1 MDKDLSDSDLQTS
14 QDVDNNQS
22 LVGKIKKNV
31 SEIIS
36 NTPLS
41 KWFRK
46 QNENDTPTVRRRQD
60 DEDLQ
65 ELQPPAKRTKLPSK
79 ETLSL
84 DVSEA
89 LSPISVNNTHRNFPE
104 PVAGPSGYQTRKVL
118 HSSTLFNDNPT
129 RAKLADESVFKNPNS
144 VVHVRE
150 LRNKECNSDSEE
162 STSGYSSGRIGSKE
176 VISQESSKQTS
187 PTENSSRKVRS
198 LFQNSGLFSS
208 DHSSQ
213 NSSLSSRAPS
223 FNPSTFGSSSFA
235 DSTLT
240 SKKLLNSPFYN
251 GVTIYGGAAAYGR
264 NTRRTA
270 QDLQKVLRQSV
281 SIKPANT
288 GMERGNLQLGKTAR
302 RILDTLEQYS
312 SPISDVKKI
321 PVASKRVRNEG
332 NLARYIGAN
341 PYTSRGASA
350 RELQIPAVADSKLKQ
365 QKTKIQDS
373 TEAARQ
379 IATKSINESYQ
390 IPIQRHS
397 EKHVTKMKT
406 KITSIRQ
413 KMQIDETLPEVN
425 LIPISL
431 PITELPKFDI
441 PVPAP
446 SQKPVGQKNSPES
459 KIVVL
464 ENKVLVDKPQVV
476 QKPIVE
482 VEEPKLVETLAVV
495 EKFTK
500 PTLVEIPKIMDKSS
514 AVEIETNKTMPPSPA
529 LLEFKFSAPL
539 TLAQYMKPLKSLNNF
554 KFSEPLVKKRRSIH
568 PELDNEDLKGSDSE
582 KTKKNNEKTVNKV
595 ENLMETFKPKEGT
608 WECSVCLIRN
618 QQDLIRCAACE
629 TPKEVPK
636 APTKISNDLKQPSLS
651 FKPAEGTWECPT
663 CMIRNKEALQKC
675 AACEEKKP
683 NSNLSNAIQFSPIL
697 KGNSI
702 GSTSKPVVTNT
713 SFKFNAKFSNPPE
726 TWECPTCMI
735 RNKNED
741 TKCVACEALKPGSQ
755 GSGFGSAFGIK
766 NGEWECQVCMVRN
779 KAEAD
784 KCQCCETRNPNGSND
799 VPLHN
804 SKISSFN
811 FGIDKAT
818 AQSFTFGIPAEA
830 VQKMENTSHI
840 VGTLFGDK
848 KPEPPSGNSSFTFG
862 VPPKSTNESKDVAPT
877 FSFGSKASSEAPT
890 TVPEPSFKFGTQP
903 KKSEDV
909 VEKAAPPTFS
919 FGTPGS
925 KSEPSQGSPAPRFS
939 FGTAKTSV
947 NDKKVEEKVNPLL
960 KPGEKLPEK
969 VAPAAGGFSF
979 GLTKGT
985 ILTSTT
991 ILPTST
997 ATATIA
1003 SFGQAAKKRSKPS
1016 DEEAETSAK
1025 IPTFSFK
1032 SANGD
1037 VASKPPGDSK
1047 SPAGSGGL
1055 NFSFGGGSGSPSF
1068 TANQSDNLK
1077 QTFKF
1082 GQSSES
1088 TTPANGFSFANITAD
1103 AKPKSTTS
1111 NFSFSSPKPAFSTPP
1126 KTGVF
1131 SFGAA
1136 SSENKPAP
1144 FTFNAP
1150 AAEKPTTTNFNKSQ
1164 SSFGFGQTPTAPP
1177 FSFGG
1182 SQKQDSGF
1190 SSFGSGSNNNSIQ
1203 PPLFGGSTAN
1213 GSFNFGASAA
1223 GSNKAGFSFGASSG
1237 AGPASSGGFNFG
1249 ASTVGEGAV
1258 SSGGFNFSTAAPSFD
1273 ATAAP
1278 AFNFTGGTVPTS
1290 FSAPP
1295 LQDGSTS
1302 QRRYK
1307 KAVRRGVR

>member
-36 NTPLS
+36 ITPLS

-46 QNENDTPTVRRRQD
+46 QNESDTLTVRRRQD

-89 LSPISVNNTHRNFPE
+89 LSPISVNNTHRSFPE
-104 PVAGPSGYQTRKVL
+104 PVAGPSGYQTQKVL
-118 HSSTLFNDNPT
+118 HSSSLFNNSPT
-129 RAKLADESVFKNPNS
+129 RAKHSDESVFKNPNN

-176 VISQESSKQTS
+176 VVSQESSKQTS
-187 PTENSSRKVRS
+187 PTENTSRKVRS

-312 SPISDVKKI
+312 SPISDAKKI

-332 NLARYIGAN
+332 SLARYIGAN
-341 PYTSRGASA
+341 PYTSRGAST

-379 IATKSINESYQ
+379 IATKSINETYQ
-390 IPIQRHS
+390 IPVQRQS

-413 KMQIDETLPEVN
+413 RMQIDETLPEVN

-446 SQKPVGQKNSPES
+446 SQKPVGQRNSSES

-464 ENKVLVDKPQVV
+464 ENKVLVDKPQVM
-476 QKPIVE
+476 QKPVIE
-482 VEEPKLVETLAVV
+482 IEDPKLVETLEVV
-495 EKFTK
+495 EKVTK
-500 PTLVEIPKIMDKSS
+500 PAMMEIPKIKEKPSV
-514 AVEIETNKTMPPSPA
+514 VEIETNKTMPPSPVSS
-529 LLEFKFSAPL
+529 EFKFSAPL
-539 TLAQYMKPLKSLNNF
+539 TLAQYIKPLKSLNNF
-554 KFSEPLVKKRRSIH
+554 KFSEPLVKRRRSIH
-568 PELDNEDLKGSDSE
+568 PELDNENSKNSDGE
-582 KTKKNNEKTVNKV
+582 KAKKINGKTVNKV
-595 ENLMETFKPKEGT
+595 ENIMETFKPKEGT

-618 QQDLIRCAACE
+618 QKDLVRCAACE

-636 APTKISNDLKQPSLS
+636 APTRISNDLKPPALS

-663 CMIRNKEALQKC
+663 CMIRNKDALQKC

-683 NSNLSNAIQFSPIL
+683 NSNLSNIVEFSLIL
-697 KGNSI
+697 KRDSI
-702 GSTSKPVVTNT
+702 SSASKPVMINT
-713 SFKFNAKFSNPPE
+713 SFKHDAKFSNPPE

-741 TKCVACEALKPGSQ
+741 TKCVACETLKPGSQ

-766 NGEWECQVCMVRN
+766 DGEWECQVCMVRN

-799 VPLHN
+799 ASLHN

-818 AQSFTFGIPAEA
+818 AQSFTFGIPADTT
-830 VQKMENTSHI
+830 QKMENTTHI
-840 VGTLFGDK
+840 VETLFGDK
-848 KPEPPSGNSSFTFG
+848 KPEPPSGDSSFTFG
-862 VPPKSTNESKDVAPT
+862 VPPKSTIESKDVAPT
-877 FSFGSKASSEAPT
+877 FSFGSKVSSAAPAAE
-890 TVPEPSFKFGTQP
+890 PEPSFKFGTQQ

-909 VEKAAPPTFS
+909 LEKAAPPTFS
-919 FGTPGS
+919 FGNPVS
-925 KSEPSQGSPAPRFS
+925 KSESSQGSPTLRFS
-939 FGTAKTSV
+939 FAAAKTSV
-947 NDKKVEEKVNPLL
+947 VDKKVEEKVNPLL

-969 VAPAAGGFSF
+969 VAPASGGFSF
-979 GLTKGT
+979 GLAKG
-985 ILTSTT
+985 IVSTSTT

-1003 SFGQAAKKRSKPS
+1003 SFGQVAKKRSKPS
-1016 DEEAETSAK
+1016 DEETETSAK

-1037 VASKPPGDSK
+1037 VASKLPDESK
-1047 SPAGSGGL
+1047 SPAGSSGL
-1055 NFSFGGGSGSPSF
+1055 NFSFGANSGSPSF

-1082 GQSSES
+1082 GQSSEPAM
-1088 TTPANGFSFANITAD
+1088 PANGFSFANITAD
-1103 AKPKSTTS
+1103 AKLKSTS
-1111 NFSFSSPKPAFSTPP
+1111 NFSFSSPKPAFNTPP

-1131 SFGAA
+1131 SFGAT

-1150 AAEKPTTTNFNKSQ
+1150 STEKPPTTNFNKSQ
-1164 SSFGFGQTPTAPP
+1164 SSFGFVQTPATPS

-1190 SSFGSGSNNNSIQ
+1190 SSFGNGSSNNSIQ
-1203 PPLFGGSTAN
+1203 QPLFGGSTVN

-1223 GSNKAGFSFGASSG
+1223 ASNKAGFSFGASSG
-1237 AGPASSGGFNFG
+1237 AGPASGGGFNFG
-1249 ASTVGEGAV
+1249 SSTVGEGAV

-1278 AFNFTGGTVPTS
+1278 TFNFTGGTAPTS